1 MDRTY
6 ASIRDELVKS
16 LAARGLGEKADAI
29 VDALEKLIDARIEM
43 VTGRR

>member
-6 ASIRDELVKS
+6 ASIRDELVKN
-16 LAARGLGEKADAI
+16 LAAGGLGEKAAAI
-29 VDALEKLIDARIEM
+29 VDMLEKLIDARIEM